1 MNCGK
6 MNKLEFHNKLV
17 FQFLIRS
24 SHTIWSKG
32 WFKPFTAFRWE
43 KLFFTWSAKL
53 FFLVTSVLVINLS
66 IWALIEF
73 DDEATSLLLEE
84 QCSTIYQFN
93 FTIFITLSPKVIET
107 TIFYCLSIWHY
118 EMILTFLPWKV
129 KVVTTLLKPS

>member
-43 KLFFTWSAKL
+43 TLFFTWSAKL

-84 QCSTIYQFN
+84 ECFTIYQFN